1 VLEHLFTVHEF
12 SITGVQEVPM
22 VIEAALLELVVWSL
36 GLVGVVTIG
45 IVALPWGEAP
55 SRAAAQSLVVAGER
69 VARWVLADPIAWI
82 RAGAIVSSV
91 GAGRGRVTS

>member
-1 VLEHLFTVHEF
+1 
-12 SITGVQEVPM
+12 M

-45 IVALPWGEAP
+45 IVALPWGDAP
-55 SRAAAQSLVVAGER
+55 SRAAARSLVVTGER
-69 VARWVLADPIAWI
+69 VARWALADPIAWI
-82 RAGAIVSSV
+82 RAGAMVPSP